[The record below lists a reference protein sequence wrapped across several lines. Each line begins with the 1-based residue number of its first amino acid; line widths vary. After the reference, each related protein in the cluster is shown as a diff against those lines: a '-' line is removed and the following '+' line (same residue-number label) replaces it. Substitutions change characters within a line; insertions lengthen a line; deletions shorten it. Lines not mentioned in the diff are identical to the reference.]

1 MRQDSIFSRSD
12 SEEKNSFSGLE
23 VKEKTPVLL
32 LLVSIVIALLFAVPF
47 LYLAVRNIVNINDL
61 TNIFFSKLTFYP
73 LIKTLY
79 LAFTVSIA
87 ASFIGVLLAW
97 ITIRTDVHW
106 GSLWRILCP
115 LPLVFPSFVVGTTL
129 ISAYSPGGFF
139 EFVFLSVGIE
149 QFPRLDGYIGS
160 FLVLTFITFPYVYL
174 PVAARFSTLPSS
186 TEEAARL
193 LGYNSF
199 ATFKRV
205 TLPQIFPT
213 IRAGTLLIFLY
224 VVSDFGVV
232 QLMGYSTLT
241 TRIFNTR
248 LADTE
253 LSLALGLVLG
263 LVALLIVLGERF
275 SSKEL
280 NLVNDNPSI
289 RPTKLKLGRWQPM
302 ALFTIVIT
310 LGAGLFSPI
319 IILFWWAY
327 RGFINQTAGFAT
339 TSDLMTLALPTV
351 NTVVMSVSAALTTV
365 LLVLPI
371 AFLVTRFRSIL
382 ITPINA
388 IIVSGFALP
397 GLVVALSIVFLS
409 INVTGFYFL
418 YQTLPIL
425 LLAYI
430 IHFGAQA
437 YRTAQVGVLN
447 LDNRLSEVARTLG
460 TGRLLLL
467 VKIEL
472 PQMLPALAAGGGLV
486 MLSTMKELP
495 ATLLASPI
503 GFKTLATH
511 IWALN
516 EAGFLADAGVAS
528 LLLVILSAV
537 LTWLVVI
544 RNAIHLR

>member
-1 MRQDSIFSRSD
+1 
-12 SEEKNSFSGLE
+12 
-23 VKEKTPVLL
+23 
-32 LLVSIVIALLFAVPF
+32 
-47 LYLAVRNIVNINDL
+47 
-61 TNIFFSKLTFYP
+61 
-73 LIKTLY
+73 
-79 LAFTVSIA
+79 
-87 ASFIGVLLAW
+87 
-97 ITIRTDVHW
+97 
-106 GSLWRILCP
+106 
-115 LPLVFPSFVVGTTL
+115 
-129 ISAYSPGGFF
+129 
-139 EFVFLSVGIE
+139 
-149 QFPRLDGYIGS
+149 
-160 FLVLTFITFPYVYL
+160 
-174 PVAARFSTLPSS
+174 
-186 TEEAARL
+186 
-193 LGYNSF
+193 
-199 ATFKRV
+199 
-205 TLPQIFPT
+205 
-213 IRAGTLLIFLY
+213 
-224 VVSDFGVV
+224 
-232 QLMGYSTLT
+232 
-241 TRIFNTR
+241 
-248 LADTE
+248 
-253 LSLALGLVLG
+253 
-263 LVALLIVLGERF
+263 
-275 SSKEL
+275 
-280 NLVNDNPSI
+280 
-289 RPTKLKLGRWQPM
+289 
-302 ALFTIVIT
+302 
-310 LGAGLFSPI
+310 
-319 IILFWWAY
+319 
-327 RGFINQTAGFAT
+327 
-339 TSDLMTLALPTV
+339 MTLALPTV